1 MQTTIKEERQFNSC
15 AFTGHRE
22 IEEKDKTTLFRK
34 TLDCVRA
41 LVEQGVTAFY
51 NGGAKGFDLL
61 AGEAVLRVKKENTQK
76 QIKLVLCVPCPNQ
89 DKAYE
94 ESQKTVYQAIVSEA
108 DEVINLSDH
117 YYRGCM
123 QNRDR
128 YMADHADVLVSYLRK
143 DTGGTAYTVQYF
155 TKKYP
160 QKELVLL

>member
-1 MQTTIKEERQFNSC
+1 MDMQTTIKEERQLNSC

-94 ESQKTVYQAIVSEA
+94 ESQKTVYSPLASESP
-108 DEVINLSDH
+108 LS
-117 YYRGCM
+117 RALQM
-123 QNRDR
+123 P
-128 YMADHADVLVSYLRK
+128 LFSTLK
-143 DTGGTAYTVQYF
+143 SF
-155 TKKYP
+155 TPYSSARAA
-160 QKELVLL
+160 